1 MTTFS
6 PREIVSEL
14 DRFII
19 GQTDAKRAV
28 AVALRNRWRRKQ
40 LPDDLREELK
50 KIRQDG
56 YAITRGEYV
65 NDAVG
70 IGAPVFNSEG
80 ELAGSIGIIA
90 PEIRIDSPELLETQR
105 DLVQF
110 YASALS
116 SDLGYEKHDVFQ

>member
-1 MTTFS
+1 MYMHCGAIRKVLLAWQSPTFIDEYF
-6 PREIVSEL
+6 RT
-14 DRFII
+14 II
-19 GQTDAKRAV
+19 IHDQAFPHVR
-28 AVALRNRWRRKQ
+28 
-40 LPDDLREELK
+40 PDDLREELK

-90 PEIRIDSPELLETQR
+90 PEIRIGSPELLETQR